1 MSAEEKAKNQAALES
16 HLKNTVR
23 AREEKE
29 VDEEKAAV
37 DPSFDQKRAATF
49 DLQQVIFLP
58 KKNRSEVFYKR
69 RLSCYNLTVY
79 DLVDSSGI
87 LFFL

>member
-37 DPSFDQKRAATF
+37 DPSFDQKKSCHIRPAASDFLT
-49 DLQQVIFLP
+49 QNKQVWSVL
-58 KKNRSEVFYKR
+58 
-69 RLSCYNLTVY
+69 
-79 DLVDSSGI
+79 
-87 LFFL
+87 